1 MASWAEFAAAEPEL
15 AARVQ
20 ERFQIRKHKTLATL
34 RRDGSPRISGI
45 EIQFE
50 GGQMVL
56 GMMPDSRKLSDLRR
70 DARLAIHSPT
80 DDPPAERPAAWRGEA
95 KISGQATFVDSPSS
109 SGGGTGSAPSVHIDI
124 AEVVFTQLNEQGDR
138 LVVESWHPGVGRRRI
153 ERE

>member
-1 MASWAEFAAAEPEL
+1 MASWGAFAAAEPEL

-34 RRDGSPRISGI
+34 RKDGSPRISGI

-56 GMMPDSRKLSDLRR
+56 GMMPDSRKLADLRR
-70 DARLAIHSPT
+70 DPRVAIHSPT
-80 DDPPAERPAAWRGEA
+80 DDPPAERPAGWRGEA
-95 KISGQATFVDSPSS
+95 KVSGRALLFEDSSVRE
-109 SGGGTGSAPSVHIDI
+109 GQGAAPSVQIDI
-124 AEVVFTQLNEQGDR
+124 AEVVFTHLNERGDR
-138 LVVESWHPGVGRRRI
+138 LVVESWHPGVGKRRI